1 MTLAL
6 ALLIT
11 MLVGGAGFL
20 VAYYIGARVER
31 EIVSVKASKSQ
42 REKQRRTTSRRG
54 PLITMWSRRVEAYLP
69 KTVEGRLERDI
80 VRAGGLQGL
89 TPAELFFYVV
99 VTTVLG
105 GCLAWW
111 IVGTTGWSAWLIPAG
126 IAVGAAYPFIWL
138 RDRVKQRHAE
148 IQRELPYHIDL
159 LTLCVEAGL
168 DFAAGVARTV
178 EKGKPGALRHELSQ
192 FLAEVR
198 VGKTRADALEAMS
211 VRVGLPALANFV
223 AALIQ
228 AERLGVGLG
237 KTLRAQAEQL
247 RNERSERAEKAA
259 GEAPVKILIPLVLFV
274 FPTIWIILA
283 APIVF
288 EWVFGGGR

>member
-1 MTLAL
+1 MTDAL
-6 ALLIT
+6 IGLIVASIAAS
-11 MLVGGAGFL
+11 MFL
-20 VAYYIGARVER
+20 VAYYVGARVER
-31 EIVSVKASKSQ
+31 ELVSVKAVP
-42 REKQRRTTSRRG
+42 RERRRSTQRRNA
-54 PLITMWSRRVEAYLP
+54 LLAIWSRRIESLVP
-69 KTVEGRLERDI
+69 KNLETRLERDI
-80 VRAGGLQGL
+80 LRSGGLDGL
-89 TPAELFFYVV
+89 TPAELMFYALM
-99 VTTVLG
+99 TTV
-105 GCLAWW
+105 
-111 IVGTTGWSAWLIPAG
+111 VGTAIAAWVVYATGWSSWIIGAG
-126 IAVGAAYPFIWL
+126 FGVGLAYPFVWL
-138 RDRVKQRHAE
+138 RDKVKQRHGE

-178 EKGKPGALRHELSQ
+178 EKGKPGALRNELSQ

-198 VGKTRADALEAMS
+198 VGKTRAEALEGMS
-211 VRVGLPALANFV
+211 TRVGLPALANFV
-223 AALIQ
+223 SALIQ

-237 KTLRAQAEQL
+237 KTLRAQADQL

-288 EWVFGGGR
+288 EWVFGGGAR

>member
-1 MTLAL
+1 MTTAL
-6 ALLIT
+6 ALLIVA
-11 MLVGGAGFL
+11 LVGGAGFL
-20 VAYYIGARVER
+20 IAYYVGQRVER
-31 EIVSVKASKSQ
+31 EIVSVRASKA
-42 REKQRRTTSRRG
+42 REQRRVNVRRG
-54 PLITMWSRRVEAYLP
+54 ALFAVWNRRVEGLVP
-69 KTVEGRLERDI
+69 KRIERKLERDI
-80 VRAGGLQGL
+80 VRAGGLDGL
-89 TPAELFFYVV
+89 TPAELMFYVLM
-99 VTTVLG
+99 TTLVG
-105 GCLAWW
+105 GFIGTW
-111 IVGTTGWSAWLIPAG
+111 VSFTTGWSRWLVALG
-126 IAVGAAYPFIWL
+126 IIVGIAYPFIWL
-138 RDRVKQRHAE
+138 RDRVKQRHAD

-178 EKGKPGALRHELSQ
+178 EKGKSGPLRHELSQ

-198 VGKTRADALEAMS
+198 VGKTRAESLDAMS
-211 VRVGLPALANFV
+211 TRVGLPALTNFV

-237 KTLRAQAEQL
+237 KTLRAQADQL

-288 EWVFGGGR
+288 EWVFGGGP